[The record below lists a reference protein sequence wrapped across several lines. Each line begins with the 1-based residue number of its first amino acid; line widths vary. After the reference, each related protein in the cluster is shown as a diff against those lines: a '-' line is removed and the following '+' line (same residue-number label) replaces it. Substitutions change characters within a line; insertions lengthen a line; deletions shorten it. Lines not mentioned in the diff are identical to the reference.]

1 MTNGPAGMTTRE
13 RERSQNFGS
22 NVVIGGSP
30 IGFGQ
35 GQVDPGLAA
44 AVQQQAGVTP
54 QLAQQQ
60 VQKEFT
66 GPFEP
71 KGQQQTGVTTLTGG
85 DDKDDGHY
93 SSDDVSTCDVS
104 DSDEFVN
111 WGIQ

>member
-1 MTNGPAGMTTRE
+1 MANGPAGMTTRE

-54 QLAQQQ
+54 QLA
-60 VQKEFT
+60 
-66 GPFEP
+66 
-71 KGQQQTGVTTLTGG
+71 
-85 DDKDDGHY
+85 
-93 SSDDVSTCDVS
+93 
-104 DSDEFVN
+104 
-111 WGIQ
+111 